1 LDAYPPSAGLLDWL
15 NLLTLPGMKS
25 PGAAE
30 MDTAATLAVFLKT
43 LAEEGRAAVSPGP
56 LSHDSEEAIAVLRQ
70 VDELSRNGLALD
82 VPPFSAATALWAAQ
96 LFYHLCQ
103 FTVCRDISEAGV
115 KAACAIPC
123 PEPRGPSADWSADL
137 TLRHLP
143 KLFQLARH
151 LSHADPLVGQM
162 KQIAT
167 AWPLSSV
174 GMPGLEKP
182 DPGPFIEHPGL
193 RRLYADR
200 IFAAGDTSRLGD
212 PRIDSQ
218 LRSDLGEHRDLAPA
232 IAAKLLETT

>member
-1 LDAYPPSAGLLDWL
+1 
-15 NLLTLPGMKS
+15 MKS

-30 MDTAATLAVFLKT
+30 VDATANLAVFLKI
-43 LAEEGRAAVSPGP
+43 LAEEGRAAVSPSP
-56 LSHDSEEAIAVLRQ
+56 LSPDSEEAIAVLRQ
-70 VDELSRNGLALD
+70 VDERSRNGLALD
-82 VPPFSAATALWAAQ
+82 LPPFSAATALWAAQ
-96 LFYHLCQ
+96 LFYQLCQ
-103 FTVCRDISEAGV
+103 FTVCRDIGEVGI

-123 PEPRGPSADWSADL
+123 PEPRGPAVDWSADL

-167 AWPLSSV
+167 EWPLSSV
-174 GMPGLEKP
+174 GIPGLEKLN
-182 DPGPFIEHPGL
+182 PGSFIVHPGL

-200 IFAAGDTSRLGD
+200 IFTTEDTSRLGD
-212 PRIDSQ
+212 SRIDSQ

-232 IAAKLLETT
+232 IAAKFLETT